1 MTWDPTKGDPAAG
14 TPVGPK
20 QVGTANNWVAVEV
33 AAVHACAKNT
43 LNELWCW
50 GKNANGELGNG
61 TTTDS
66 QVPVKVKSNNK
77 PWYSFSLTNGGTCGI
92 QTASLWCWGDN
103 TANWLL
109 PDSAADAVI
118 SLPRVYAGPLAIA
131 SNTEVQV
138 GAVSALRIGAKVYV
152 NTTSG
157 FSELS
162 APQNALWSTMSV
174 RSIGSTTVI
183 TAYFNPTF
191 EVGICLTTTLGSAIC
206 YSRWDLV
213 NPILVGR
220 NSDWL
225 SMSVRQDTPREPICG
240 IRGNSSSQTISCVSI
255 YGLAMSG
262 WSAPVYFGSGQG
274 CFDSTAINQNFT
286 NSYSKSLVSSRETWR
301 DCRLYMDVNFRVMLW
316 NGTIPDSQSMDFA
329 SPSGSG
335 ISQVAGGFFQ
345 GSVTGQTDYNTW
357 GRMYAITTDGQIYV
371 MGDGKYGE
379 RQDGLDNGSVTDSWA
394 AALVQNPAITSTDR
408 ALIPKTGGATVTLSG
423 SFLVGVTGVAVGGV
437 AVSGWTEGTDGTSLK
452 FTSPASLSGGTVAV
466 SVTTSAGIASLSNA
480 LTYGDSPSAPSI
492 TGLNPTDGAITVG
505 WSSPASAGSSAV
517 TSYVVT
523 VSPGGGTCTWTVGP
537 LNCTVSGLTN
547 GTTYRATVRAFSAVG
562 PGLSSSNSAAFVP
575 YKAPSAPPIVSIA
588 PADGQIT
595 VTWSSATNNG
605 SAITRYDVEAQPGGN
620 SCSTTGTGTS
630 CTISP
635 LTNGTPYSISVYATN
650 DAGGGEVSTSSTLIT
665 PRTLAGNP
673 TNVVINPGDRQL
685 GVSWRAPSS
694 NGGSAVTSYTVTA
707 QPGSVTCTAIA
718 PSTSCNLLGLSNGS
732 VYSITVV
739 ATNPAG
745 DSASSAT
752 VTGSPVTIPGKPTIS
767 ATEPGS
773 NSVLV
778 RWRAPSATGGA
789 SVSSYTVVASPGGN
803 SCTTSGAVLFCTV
816 TGLDNGTSYA
826 FTVTAT
832 NSAGTGSASAS
843 YNGVPATIASA
854 PRNISVTPVNGGIT
868 ASWAVPSYDG
878 GTAITGYIATVRST
892 GDTCTTNASTRTCT
906 FSGLVNGST
915 YVVDV
920 VATNNAGNSEA
931 ASSSNVT
938 PRTVPSKPVQ
948 VTLTPGA
955 STIRVSW
962 AAPLSDGGASI
973 TSYLATATP
982 GVGLTCTS
990 TGTYCD
996 FLNLTPGTNYSVTV
1010 VAINAAGTGA
1020 SSASVSSMPFT
1031 NPGAPTSVAA
1041 VADDGQ
1047 VLVTW
1052 AAPTSNGGSDIT
1064 GYVAT
1069 ATLSTNVFSC
1079 SAPSTATSCLIKGL
1093 TNGSKYS
1100 IKVSASNGAG
1110 AGPESAVAG
1119 TTTPRGVPNAPT
1131 LVSVDPQNQSLVV
1144 KWRAIS
1150 TNADNNGSAIIRY
1163 IAKAM
1168 PSGQICQVDGF
1179 TTVNNSSVANT
1190 TCTIN
1195 GLTNGAI
1202 QSVTVTAVNEAG
1214 TSSSS
1219 NAIFTTPRSAP
1230 GAPVG
1235 VKLTPLNGGVSV
1247 SWNAPVDSGGST
1259 ILNYIVSAT
1268 PTGGGGSVINCPES
1282 SGDARNCLI
1291 TGLSNGSSYT
1301 VTGVAKNGVGNGPAS
1316 ASQNVIPANVPTAP
1330 TSVIPTVSNGS
1341 ISIKWKAAQDN
1352 GSPIL
1357 SYRVDLAPGDYSCE
1371 ITDLSFLG
1379 CTIAD
1384 LDNGVPYSVSVY
1396 ATNAVGDSPSAS
1408 VNGTVTPRAIPSPVQ
1423 SVVVSAAAGKA
1434 TVSWIPGFNG
1444 GTPIQQYKVISTPGG
1459 TICTA
1464 NAPSTQCVIE
1474 NLRNG
1479 SNYTFSVIAVNE
1491 AGSSQPML
1499 STSTLIAGTP
1509 SAPVALKV
1517 KPGDGMITVSF
1528 APPAVAL
1535 NGGTP
1540 IINYTV
1546 YVNDEVACTVAPA
1559 KLLTCVVSDLENGAP
1574 QIVRVTSNNL
1584 IGPSV
1589 STAEVVATPGRVASP
1604 VTDVTATQGVGQLTI
1619 SWTEPADDGGS
1630 PITGYSVTLTPGGK
1644 TCKVDQD
1651 ATSCD
1656 ITGLTIGT
1664 TYVAKVLAINGVGTS
1679 LAASSPSV
1687 KVVGAPTVVRNL
1699 TATGLAKSAK
1709 LYFVAPA
1716 NNGGSSI
1723 SNYYFSVTGPGG
1735 FTWESGAVAANL
1747 VKGSYT
1753 ITGLTKNATYTVSVT
1768 VDNDY
1773 GMSAAVTTTVK
1784 SK

>member
-1 MTWDPTKGDPAAG
+1 M
-14 TPVGPK
+14 
-20 QVGTANNWVAVEV
+20 
-33 AAVHACAKNT
+33 
-43 LNELWCW
+43 
-50 GKNANGELGNG
+50 
-61 TTTDS
+61 
-66 QVPVKVKSNNK
+66 
-77 PWYSFSLTNGGTCGI
+77 LT
-92 QTASLWCWGDN
+92 
-103 TANWLL
+103 
-109 PDSAADAVI
+109 
-118 SLPRVYAGPLAIA
+118 
-131 SNTEVQV
+131 
-138 GAVSALRIGAKVYV
+138 
-152 NTTSG
+152 
-157 FSELS
+157 
-162 APQNALWSTMSV
+162 
-174 RSIGSTTVI
+174 GS
-183 TAYFNPTF
+183 
-191 EVGICLTTTLGSAIC
+191 S
-206 YSRWDLV
+206 
-213 NPILVGR
+213 
-220 NSDWL
+220 
-225 SMSVRQDTPREPICG
+225 
-240 IRGNSSSQTISCVSI
+240 
-255 YGLAMSG
+255 
-262 WSAPVYFGSGQG
+262 
-274 CFDSTAINQNFT
+274 
-286 NSYSKSLVSSRETWR
+286 
-301 DCRLYMDVNFRVMLW
+301 
-316 NGTIPDSQSMDFA
+316 
-329 SPSGSG
+329 
-335 ISQVAGGFFQ
+335 
-345 GSVTGQTDYNTW
+345 SVTGY
-357 GRMYAITTDGQIYV
+357 
-371 MGDGKYGE
+371 
-379 RQDGLDNGSVTDSWA
+379 
-394 AALVQNPAITSTDR
+394 LV
-408 ALIPKTGGATVTLSG
+408 TVT
-423 SFLVGVTGVAVGGV
+423 
-437 AVSGWTEGTDGTSLK
+437 
-452 FTSPASLSGGTVAV
+452 
-466 SVTTSAGIASLSNA
+466 
-480 LTYGDSPSAPSI
+480 
-492 TGLNPTDGAITVG
+492 
-505 WSSPASAGSSAV
+505 
-517 TSYVVT
+517 
-523 VSPGGGTCTWTVGP
+523 PGGSTCTWTVGP
-537 LNCTVSGLTN
+537 LSCTINGLVN
-547 GTTYRATVRAFSAVG
+547 GTTYRATVRASSAVG
-562 PGLSSSNSAAFVP
+562 PGLLSANSASFVP
-575 YKAPSAPPIVSIA
+575 YTGPSAPAIVSIA
-588 PADGQIT
+588 PGDGQIT
-595 VTWSSATNNG
+595 VTWSAAANNG

-635 LTNGTPYSISVYATN
+635 LNNGTPYSISVYATN

-665 PRTLAGNP
+665 PRTLAGTP

-745 DSASSAT
+745 DSASSST

-868 ASWAVPSYDG
+868 AAWAVPSYDG

-931 ASSSNVT
+931 VSSSNVT

-955 STIRVSW
+955 ATIRVSW
-962 AAPLSDGGASI
+962 TAPLSDGGSTI

-982 GVGLTCTS
+982 GTGVTCTS

-996 FLNLTPGTNYSVTV
+996 FLSLNPGTNYGVTV
-1010 VAINAAGTGA
+1010 VAVNAAGTGA
-1020 SSASVSSMPFT
+1020 SSSSISSMPFT
-1031 NPGAPTSVAA
+1031 NPGAPASVAA

-1047 VLVTW
+1047 VLVSW

-1069 ATLSTNVFSC
+1069 ATQSTNVFSC

-1093 TNGSKYS
+1093 TNGNKYS

-1110 AGPESAVAG
+1110 PGPDLSVANS
-1119 TTTPRGVPNAPT
+1119 TTPRGLPNAPI
-1131 LVSVDPQNQSLVV
+1131 LGSVDPQNQSLVV

-1150 TNADNNGSAIIRY
+1150 TTAENNGAVISRY

-1168 PSGQICQVDGF
+1168 PSGQTCQVEGS
-1179 TTVNNSSVANT
+1179 TTTQGPNGPVTVANT
-1190 TCTIN
+1190 TCTIT

-1219 NAIFTTPRSAP
+1219 NAISTTPRSAP

-1247 SWNAPVDSGGST
+1247 SWNAPVDSGGAT
-1259 ILNYIVSAT
+1259 ITKYTVSAS
-1268 PTGGGGSVINCPES
+1268 PTGTAGSVITCVQN
-1282 SGDARNCLI
+1282 SGDSRSCLI
-1291 TGLSNGSSYT
+1291 SGLSNGTSYT
-1301 VTGVAKNGVGNGPAS
+1301 VTVVATNGVGDGPAS

-1341 ISIKWKAAQDN
+1341 ISIKWKASQDN

-1479 SNYTFSVIAVNE
+1479 SSYTFSVIAVNE

-1589 STAEVVATPGRVASP
+1589 STAEIVATPGRVASP

-1679 LAASSPSV
+1679 LATNSPSV

-1753 ITGLTKNATYTVSVT
+1753 IPGLTKNATYTISVT
-1768 VDNDY
+1768 VDNEY
-1773 GMSAAVTTTVK
+1773 GMSTAVTTTVK

>member
-1 MTWDPTKGDPAAG
+1 MAG
-14 TPVGPK
+14 TAMVPT
-20 QVGTANNWVAVEV
+20 QVGTATNWVALEV
-33 AAVHACAKNT
+33 GAVHACAKNT

-50 GKNANGELGNG
+50 GANANGQLGTGN
-61 TTTDS
+61 TTDS
-66 QVPVKVKSNNK
+66 RVPVKVKSPSNK
-77 PWYSFSLTNGGTCGI
+77 PWYSFSLGYAQTCGVQATGI
-92 QTASLWCWGDN
+92 WCWGNNSYRDI
-103 TANWLL
+103 L
-109 PDSAADAVI
+109 PDSSGDGIV
-118 SLPRVYAGPLAIA
+118 SLPRFYSGTDLVVDT
-131 SNTEVQV
+131 STEIQ
-138 GAVSALRIGAKVYV
+138 IGLITVIKTGSRMWVANISGYSGEYG
-152 NTTSG
+152 TG
-157 FSELS
+157 FSEVL
-162 APQNALWSTMSV
+162 APSGKSWT
-174 RSIGSTTVI
+174 G
-183 TAYFNPTF
+183 
-191 EVGICLTTTLGSAIC
+191 
-206 YSRWDLV
+206 
-213 NPILVGR
+213 
-220 NSDWL
+220 
-225 SMSVRQDTPREPICG
+225 MSVRQNVVTMTRPGYSNERATFLVAFCGTLSDGSARCFNSYTKTPIILGTERDIVSVNIRQATPRDPICALRNVSG
-240 IRGNSSSQTISCVSI
+240 VDTISCYSFYGTYTNNRARAVGRDWHSPVEISYLNFQNSTTYPLDNVDSI
-255 YGLAMSG
+255 TGYIRFWTGTTTAAMRLDIDAPFSG
-262 WSAPVYFGSGQG
+262 KIK
-274 CFDSTAINQNFT
+274 AIEGAF
-286 NSYSKSLVSSRETWR
+286 Y
-301 DCRLYMDVNFRVMLW
+301 
-316 NGTIPDSQSMDFA
+316 
-329 SPSGSG
+329 
-335 ISQVAGGFFQ
+335 Q
-345 GSVTGQTDYNTW
+345 GSVTGESSYTIW
-357 GRMYAITTDGQIYV
+357 GRIYALALDGRLLV
-371 MGDGKYGE
+371 MGDGKFGE
-379 RQDGLDNGSVTDSWA
+379 RQDGLPNDAVTDTWA
-394 AALVQNPAITSTDR
+394 SALTQSPSISRADR
-408 ALIPKTGGATVTLSG
+408 SLIPKTGGASITLSG
-423 SFLVGVTGVAVGGV
+423 SFLVGVTGVTVGESP
-437 AVSGWTEGTDGTSLK
+437 VSTWTESPDGDTLS
-452 FTSPASLSGGTVAV
+452 FTSPSSSTGGTVNI
-466 SVTTSAGIASLSNA
+466 SVTTSAGTAVLNSAIAFGDAPGAPVISGLSPA
-480 LTYGDSPSAPSI
+480 DSAV
-492 TGLNPTDGAITVG
+492 TVG
-505 WSSPASAGSSAV
+505 WSAPASAGTGSIS
-517 TSYVVT
+517 SYVVNVT
-523 VSPGGGTCTWTVGP
+523 PGNRTCTWNAGP

-547 GTTYRATVRAFSAVG
+547 GTTYRATVRAYSTVG
-562 PGLSSSNSAAFVP
+562 PGLLSANSTAFVP
-575 YKAPSAPPIVSIA
+575 YKSPGAPSFVSIT
-588 PADGQIT
+588 PGDGQIT
-595 VTWSSATNNG
+595 VTWTAAVNNG
-605 SAITRYDVEAQPGGN
+605 SPITRYDVEAQPGGN
-620 SCSTTGTGTS
+620 SCSTSGTGTS

-635 LTNGTPYSISVYATN
+635 LPNGTAYSISIYATN
-650 DAGGGEVSTSSTLIT
+650 DAGGGEVSTSETLIT
-665 PRTLAGNP
+665 PRTLAGAP
-673 TNVVINPGDRQL
+673 TNVSITAGDRQL

-694 NGGSAVTSYTVTA
+694 NGGSPVTSYTVTA

-739 ATNPAG
+739 ASNPAG
-745 DSASSAT
+745 DSVSSST

-803 SCTTSGAVLFCTV
+803 SCTTTGAVLFCTV
-816 TGLDNGTSYA
+816 TGLDNGTTYA

-832 NSAGTGSASAS
+832 NTAGTGTASAS

-854 PRNISVTPVNGGIT
+854 PRNISVTPGNGGIT
-868 ASWAVPSYDG
+868 ASWAIPSYDG

-892 GDTCTTNASTRTCT
+892 GDTCSTNASTRTCT

-962 AAPLSDGGASI
+962 AVPLSDGGSSI

-982 GVGLTCTS
+982 GVGVTCTS

-996 FLNLTPGTNYSVTV
+996 FLSLTPGTNYSVTV
-1010 VAINAAGTGA
+1010 VAVNAAGTGA
-1020 SSASVSSMPFT
+1020 ASSSISSMPFT
-1031 NPGAPTSVAA
+1031 NPGAPNSVAA

-1047 VLVTW
+1047 VLVSW

-1069 ATLSTNVFSC
+1069 ATQSTNVFSC

-1110 AGPESAVAG
+1110 SGPETSVA
-1119 TTTPRGVPNAPT
+1119 TPTTPRGVPNAPT

-1150 TNADNNGSAIIRY
+1150 TTADNNGSVITRY

-1168 PSGQICQVDGF
+1168 PSGQTCQVDGF
-1179 TTVNNSSVANT
+1179 TTTQGANGPVTVANT
-1190 TCTIN
+1190 TCTIT

-1214 TSSSS
+1214 TSVSSS
-1219 NAIFTTPRSAP
+1219 PISTTPRSAP

-1259 ILNYIVSAT
+1259 ITRYTVSAS
-1268 PTGGGGSVINCPES
+1268 PTGTGGSVVTCVQN
-1282 SGDARNCLI
+1282 SGDARSCLI
-1291 TGLSNGSSYT
+1291 SGLSNGTAYT
-1301 VTGVAKNGVGNGPAS
+1301 VTVVATNGVGDGPAS
-1316 ASQNVIPANVPTAP
+1316 AAQNVIPANVPTAP

-1341 ISIKWKAAQDN
+1341 ISIKWKPSQDN

-1357 SYRVDLAPGDYSCE
+1357 SYRVDLAPGDFSCE

-1444 GTPIQQYKVISTPGG
+1444 GTPIQQYKVVSTPGG

-1546 YVNDEVACTVAPA
+1546 YVNDEVACTVTPA
-1559 KLLTCVVSDLENGAP
+1559 KLLTCVVSDLENGTP
-1574 QIVRVTSNNL
+1574 QVVRVTSNNL

-1589 STAEVVATPGRVASP
+1589 STAEIVATPGRVASP
-1604 VTDVTATQGVGQLTI
+1604 VTGVTVTQGVGILTI
-1619 SWTEPADDGGS
+1619 GWTEPDDDGGS
-1630 PITGYSVTLTPGGK
+1630 PITGYAVTLTPGGK

-1656 ITGLTIGT
+1656 ISGLTIGT
-1664 TYVAKVLAINGVGTS
+1664 TYVAKVVAINGVGTS
-1679 LAASSPSV
+1679 LATNSPSV
-1687 KVVGAPTVVRNL
+1687 KVVGAPTAVRNL

-1709 LYFVAPA
+1709 LYFAPPA
-1716 NNGGSSI
+1716 NNGGSNI
-1723 SNYYFSVTGPGG
+1723 ANYYFSVTGPAG

-1753 ITGLTKNATYTVSVT
+1753 ITGLTKNLTYTVSVT